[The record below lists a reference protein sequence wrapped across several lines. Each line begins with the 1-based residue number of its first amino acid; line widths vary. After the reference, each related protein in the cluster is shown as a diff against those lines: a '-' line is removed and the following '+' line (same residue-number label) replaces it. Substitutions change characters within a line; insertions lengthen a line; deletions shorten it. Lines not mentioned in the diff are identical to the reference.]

1 MNKSVKRIVSLMLCG
16 AMAFPLFSFVG
27 CGGEEESSTNG
38 EKVYVA
44 DPETRPVVF
53 STDALDKNFNPFF
66 ATSATDSEITAQTQL
81 GMLTTT
87 TNEDGKDVI
96 VAGEEYPTVV
106 LDYNVSDVK
115 KDENNKEYTDYEFII
130 KKGIKF
136 SDGVDLTIKD
146 VLFNLYVYLDPQYMG
161 SATLYSTKI
170 RGLNAYRSQSAN
182 VTDDDDLGELQ
193 DSFNIEATGRLRA
206 LTDYLNPPAGED
218 KPALTPQITS
228 DIELLKRLFKEEV
241 ESDWTTNSG
250 QLESYKD
257 YRFTEDWE
265 VYYYVEG
272 IISDR
277 WQRVKKTVDG
287 KEVITYEKMKD
298 SNGKFYTTLDVVD
311 ENGDPFADDMGNSET
326 HKEDMMAA
334 LTDSEWIANAQAAGK
349 TTDADI
355 AEYIKKYFAIET
367 VYNAYAPEDDSES
380 AHESLANIVT
390 YWATGD
396 KLREQFVADAMSAA
410 NDNLQDGELLFK
422 SISGITTGKTST
434 DFDGNALSS
443 EHDVLKIRINGVDPK
458 AIYNFAFSVAPM
470 HYYSGEYNGVDYR
483 ETAKNGENFGVAF
496 REKDFFDNVL
506 QAPEKSGLPVGA
518 GVYKASNLNG
528 GKVNKDN
535 FCENNW
541 VYFERNPYFET
552 VDGEGSTAITNAKIK
567 YLRYKVVGSDKII
580 TSLAAKEIDIGE
592 PNATPKNVEKIGQ
605 YSFLGQKSYV
615 ANGYGYVGINPK
627 YIPDIEVRQAIMK
640 AMNTSLTVT
649 SYYQNLASVIYRPMS
664 LTSWA
669 HPKQANGLAIGEHS
683 KVAYYLTDPDP
694 KATKSE
700 DDIRKLV
707 AHAGYTEG
715 DDGIYANAQGD
726 KLEYTFT
733 IAGNTEDHPAYTMF
747 EDAAEVLNR
756 CGFKIT
762 IKTDPSA
769 LKKLATGGLQ
779 VWAAAW
785 SSTIDPDMYQVYHK
799 DSTATSVK
807 NWGYDV
813 IFADTT
819 GQFNFEQETINSLSE
834 KIEAARATTSETQ
847 RKAIYA
853 ECLDLVMELCIELP
867 TYQRRDLIAYNKD
880 LIDTNTFYQ
889 GEPTANTGVKLWELN
904 YKYTIKN

>member
-27 CGGEEESSTNG
+27 CGGGDESSTNG

-106 LDYNVSDVK
+106 LDYKVSDVK

-193 DSFNIEATGRLRA
+193 DGFNTAATERLLA
-206 LTDYLNPPAGED
+206 LTNYLNPPTGED

-228 DIELLKRLFKEEV
+228 DIALLKRLFKEEV
-241 ESDWTTNSG
+241 ESDWTANSG

-272 IISDR
+272 IIGDR
-277 WQRVKKTVDG
+277 WQTVKKTVDG

-298 SNGKFYTTLDVVD
+298 SNGKFYTTLDTVD
-311 ENGDPFADDMGNSET
+311 EDGNPFADDMGNPT
-326 HKEDMMAA
+326 TYKEDMTAA
-334 LTDSEWIANAQAAGK
+334 LTNSAWIAKAQAAGK

-355 AEYIKKYFAIET
+355 AEYIKQYFAIDT
-367 VYNAYAPEDDSES
+367 VYNAYTSSDV
-380 AHESLANIVT
+380 SLASIVT

-443 EHDVLKIRINGVDPK
+443 EHYVLKIRINGVDPK

-470 HYYSGEYNGVDYR
+470 HYYSGEYNGVNYVQ
-483 ETAKNGENFGVAF
+483 TAMNGENFGVAF

-528 GKVNKDN
+528 GTVNKDN

-592 PNATPKNVEKIGQ
+592 PNATPANVEKIGQ
-605 YSFLGQKSYV
+605 YGFLGQKNYT

-683 KVAYYLTDPDP
+683 KVAYYLTDPNG
-694 KATKSE
+694 TGTMQ
-700 DDIRKLV
+700 DIRDLV
-707 AHAGYTEG
+707 ASANWVDTNG
-715 DDGIYANAQGD
+715 DGVCEKGGK

-733 IAGNTEDHPAYTMF
+733 VAGNTEDHPAYSMF
-747 EDAAEVLNR
+747 EDAAQVLNQ

-813 IFADTT
+813 IFADNSD
-819 GQFNFEQETINSLSE
+819 QFNDEKTWINSLSE

-889 GEPTANTGVKLWELN
+889 GEPTANTGVIDKLWELN